1 VRLRAAFVV
10 TPLLL
15 VLIACADAP
24 ARSGD
29 GGGIDHPTGSN
40 DLLVRVTIGGGFVP
54 VEWSL
59 TSVPSFSL
67 YGDGTLISPGAQI
80 ELYPGPA
87 LPAIASR
94 VVRESG
100 IQAILR
106 EALDATDGMPPDL
119 GDMGAMNVADAPT
132 TVITVRADGVERTI
146 EAYALTELPD
156 RPDGMSD
163 EAFEAR
169 QRLSALVA
177 KMGALDPWLPQGSL
191 GEEIMY
197 RTEAARLFVSEYG
210 RVDDLPQDPIA
221 WPIDG
226 SLARFGEPTEPG
238 SYRCGTLSGDDWKT
252 LRDAAV
258 RANQLTPW
266 TDAGDRF
273 SILFRPL
280 LPDESGC

>member
-1 VRLRAAFVV
+1 MRLRAAFVL

-15 VLIACADAP
+15 VLNACADAP

-29 GGGIDHPTGSN
+29 GGGIDHPTGPS

-54 VEWSL
+54 VEWNL

-80 ELYPGPA
+80 EIYPGPA

-94 VVRESG
+94 AVTEAG

-106 EALDATDGMPPDL
+106 EALDATDQMPPDL

-132 TVITVRADGVERTI
+132 TVITLRADGIERTI
-146 EAYALTELPD
+146 EAYALAELPD
-156 RPDGMSD
+156 RPDGMS
-163 EAFEAR
+163 EEVFEAR
-169 QRLSALVA
+169 RRLSNVVTKL
-177 KMGALDPWLPQGSL
+177 GALDPWLPRGSL
-191 GEEIMY
+191 GEETMY

-226 SLARFGEPTEPG
+226 SLARFGEPTAPG
-238 SYRCGTLSGDDWKT
+238 SYRCGILSGDDWTT
-252 LRDAAV
+252 LRDAAR

-266 TDAGDRF
+266 TDAGGRF

>member
-1 VRLRAAFVV
+1 MRLRAAFVL

-15 VLIACADAP
+15 VPTACADAP

-29 GGGIDHPTGSN
+29 GGRIDHPTGPS

-54 VEWSL
+54 VEWNL

-94 VVRESG
+94 PVTESG

-106 EALDATDGMPPDL
+106 EALDATDETPPDL

-132 TVITVRADGVERTI
+132 TVITVRADGIERTI
-146 EAYALTELPD
+146 EVYALAELPD
-156 RPDGMSD
+156 RPDGMP
-163 EAFEAR
+163 EEVFEAR
-169 QRLSALVA
+169 RRLSNLVT
-177 KMGALDPWLPQGSL
+177 KLGALDPWLPQGSL
-191 GEEIMY
+191 GEETMY
-197 RTEAARLFVSEYG
+197 RTEAARLFVGEYVK
-210 RVDDLPQDPIA
+210 VDDLPQDPIA

-238 SYRCGTLSGDDWKT
+238 SYRCGTLSAGDWRT
-252 LRDAAV
+252 LHDAAS